1 MDKKIIIGIVAVLV
15 LFLGLGGFLYFKSQ
29 SSSGSEEE
37 ISEET
42 SEIVAKQ
49 VSADEIGLVLTPSQ
63 NNQVIM
69 MEIGNLDGIESLDY
83 EVTYDAVENGETVQR
98 GAIGTVELNGE
109 STVERKIDLGT
120 CSRNV
125 CKYDKGVEAVSFIL
139 RINYADGSV
148 GEVTEE
154 VTF

>member
-15 LFLGLGGFLYFKSQ
+15 LVVAVGGFLFIKSQ
-29 SSSGSEEE
+29 SGEG
-37 ISEET
+37 EET
-42 SEIVAKQ
+42 SEEESSETVAKQ
-49 VSADEIGLVLTPSQ
+49 VSAEEIGLSLTPTQ

-69 MEIGNLDGIESLDY
+69 MEITKLDGIESLDY

-98 GAIGTVELNGE
+98 GAIGTVELTGE
-109 STVERKIDLGT
+109 NTVERKIDLGT

-125 CKYDKGVEAVSFIL
+125 CKYDKGVEAVKFIL

-154 VTF
+154 LTF

>member
-15 LFLGLGGFLYFKSQ
+15 LLLGLGGFLYFKSQ
-29 SSSGSEEE
+29 SSNTEESSEEE
-37 ISEET
+37 MSETIAKKVT
-42 SEIVAKQ
+42 S
-49 VSADEIGLVLTPSQ
+49 DEIGLTLTPAQ

-69 MEIGNLDGIESLDY
+69 MEITKLDGIESLDY
-83 EVTYDAVENGETVQR
+83 EVTYDALENGETVQR

-109 STVERKIDLGT
+109 STIERKIDLGT
-120 CSRNV
+120 CSKNV
-125 CKYDKGVEAVSFIL
+125 CKYDKGVESVKFIL

-148 GEVTEE
+148 GEVTED